1 MCTEIFLVQTYCSLL
16 LYICLNFRT
25 RLAKQS
31 GESQPGP
38 QTVSCRAD
46 NNPPPVGG
54 VAPGDTADS
63 NAFISYVLN
72 PPRGVSAAGIF
83 LFDASRGLPSQS
95 PHQIQPGNEAG
106 SRNNDTHNGRYS
118 GFKPYIFQMLLCVL

>member
-1 MCTEIFLVQTYCSLL
+1 MTNFVYFTTCL
-16 LYICLNFRT
+16 ICLFFYFSSRI
-25 RLAKQS
+25 AKQS
-31 GESQPGP
+31 GESQSGP

-46 NNPPPVGG
+46 NNPPAVGG
-54 VAPGDTADS
+54 VPPGDSADS

-106 SRNNDTHNGRYS
+106 SRNSDAHNGR
-118 GFKPYIFQMLLCVL
+118 